1 MNRPMTRHPRHRRQ
15 GFGANPHMKMALART
30 IIAAMPCVFGAFIH
44 DFKQFRLKRRL
55 KPRFHFVCHVHFA
68 PNPLQSAA

>member
-1 MNRPMTRHPRHRRQ
+1 MNGTMTRHPCHRRQ

-30 IIAAMPCVFGAFIH
+30 IIAAMSGVFVAFVH
-44 DFKQFRLKRRL
+44 DFKHFRLKRRL
-55 KPRFHFVCHVHFA
+55 KPRFHFVLHVHFA